1 MEIENVD
8 YLLINFEKIPHE
20 LINPKKKPDMYSFCV
35 EPLGG
40 FNLCKGQGGSAR
52 CGER

>member
-20 LINPKKKPDMYSFCV
+20 LIDLKKSLKIGARSTNLFFCKSKEAV
-35 EPLGG
+35 
-40 FNLCKGQGGSAR
+40 KSKS
-52 CGER
+52 

>member
-20 LINPKKKPDMYSFCV
+20 LIDPKKKPGTEAVSTDW
-35 EPLGG
+35 
-40 FNLCKGQGGSAR
+40 
-52 CGER
+52 